1 MPRPIREER
10 TKLMPCPLMSL
21 RVNPRPRIL
30 YSRTCAFCCSLPAVE
45 STSLMAYRPTSTANR
60 LKPLVSCSE
69 PKVKRLALSI
79 GESPTVANI
88 MPKSALSR
96 PLTMDLPVS
105 EEIRVRAKTVTEKYS
120 HGPNL
125 IVRFAKVGLSTTMT
139 NKLIAVPMSEA
150 NTASPNALPAWPF
163 LAMGEPSK
171 QVAIEL
177 GVPGMLSRMAEIRPP
192 LIPPI

>member
-1 MPRPIREER
+1 
-10 TKLMPCPLMSL
+10 
-21 RVNPRPRIL
+21 
-30 YSRTCAFCCSLPAVE
+30 
-45 STSLMAYRPTSTANR
+45 
-60 LKPLVSCSE
+60 
-69 PKVKRLALSI
+69 
-79 GESPTVANI
+79 
-88 MPKSALSR
+88 
-96 PLTMDLPVS
+96 MDLPVS

-125 IVRFAKVGLSTTMT
+125 IVRFAKVGLSTTM
-139 NKLIAVPMSEA
+139 NSKLIAVPMSEA
-150 NTASPNALPAWPF
+150 NTASPKALPAWPF